1 MDTNIL
7 AWLFAAIL
15 LFIAVLLAADFIRG
29 WRAGRS
35 ATKKEAT
42 QDAEGTV
49 APVSKLDTVKDAGID
64 LMGVPRPTFA
74 VTLPPDGK
82 CLHLRT
88 PTKAVADRFA
98 QLGEMLERMGK
109 GRHTLDDIEQLYLL
123 TSMLLANN
131 TDGTLMTVA
140 DARERMTTDDVVG
153 FLTAYMEWLTD
164 IIKSKN

>member
-29 WRAGRS
+29 WRAGRRD
-35 ATKKEAT
+35 AKKA
-42 QDAEGTV
+42 

-82 CLHLRT
+82 RLYLRT

-98 QLGEMLERMGK
+98 QIGEILERMGK
-109 GRHTLDDIEQLYLL
+109 SRHTLDDIEQLYLL
-123 TSMLLANN
+123 TSIVLANN

-140 DARERMTTDDVVG
+140 DVRERLTTDDVVE